1 MCAHDSLLGA
11 ILRRA
16 VSGFAAAVA
25 LAVAGNTFAQSWP
38 SRPITMV
45 NPYAA
50 GAGVDPV
57 ARLVAQRLGERLG
70 QPVIVENRT
79 GAAGMIGAASV
90 AKARPDGY
98 TIMMSAAGDIAIN
111 QHLYKSMTYD
121 AERDFA
127 PITLAVRLPF
137 MLVVHPSV
145 PAKTVRD
152 LIDLARA
159 RPEQLT
165 YGSGG
170 SGSLQHLAG
179 ALLAAQAGVKFVHVP
194 YKAVAPAVS
203 DLLGGQ
209 IGVLFA
215 GVPAVLPHVKS
226 GRLRALGVTSANRIA
241 QVPDVR
247 TVAEQGLPGF
257 EIMQWF
263 GVFAP
268 AKTPVEIID
277 RLHREIA
284 AVLATPDVV
293 ESLRA
298 QGAEPVGSSPAEV
311 SRFIRSEIAR
321 FGKLVRE
328 AGATVDQ

>member
-1 MCAHDSLLGA
+1 MQIRIVASLQGA
-11 ILRRA
+11 GALC
-16 VSGFAAAVA
+16 VLLSTMPLAA
-25 LAVAGNTFAQSWP
+25 QPWP
-38 SRPITMV
+38 ARPITMV

-70 QPVIVENRT
+70 QPVVVENRT

-111 QHLYKSMTYD
+111 QHLYKSMAYD
-121 AERDFA
+121 AERDLA

-137 MLVVHPSV
+137 LLAVHPTV
-145 PAKTVRD
+145 PAKSVKD
-152 LIDLARA
+152 LIALAKG
-159 RPEQLT
+159 RPDQVT

-179 ALLAAQAGVKFVHVP
+179 ALLAASAGVKMTHVP
-194 YKAVAPAVS
+194 YKAVAPALA

-209 IGVLFA
+209 ISLVFA
-215 GVPAVLPHVKS
+215 GVPAALPHVRTGK
-226 GRLRALGVTSANRIA
+226 LRALGVTSARRLD
-241 QVPDVR
+241 Q
-247 TVAEQGLPGF
+247 VAEIPTISEQGFPAF

-268 AKTPVEIID
+268 AKTPPEIVE
-277 RLHREIA
+277 RLHKEIA
-284 AVLATPDVV
+284 AVLAEPAVV
-293 ESLRA
+293 ETLRT
-298 QGAEPVGSSPAEV
+298 QGAEPVASTPTDFA
-311 SRFIRSEIAR
+311 RFIRAEIAR
-321 FGKLVRE
+321 FGKLVKLS
-328 AGATVDQ
+328 GATADQ